1 MTYKDVWP
9 RNSCNV
15 NEDMQVES
23 KSSGVPRTWKRIAVP
38 HSRSIIV
45 ADTVKLAQ
53 ASLNLLPLK
62 VGVAKS

>member
-1 MTYKDVWP
+1 MTYKDVWL

-23 KSSGVPRTWKRIAVP
+23 KSSGVPRTWNRIAVP
-38 HSRSIIV
+38 HSRSIIG
-45 ADTVKLAQ
+45 ADTAKLAQ
-53 ASLNLLPLK
+53 PSLDLLPLR